1 MKSVSYV
8 GFFHKNQNDY
18 RFKNSKTKLKVKKK
32 KKRGGGV
39 GFIDSIYVSL
49 RLFVVFYTMVVF
61 YCLFSVRHEF

>member
-18 RFKNSKTKLKVKKK
+18 RFKNSKTKFKLKKK

-49 RLFVVFYTMVVF
+49 KAFCCVLHHGGILLSF
-61 YCLFSVRHEF
+61 

>member
-32 KKRGGGV
+32 KNEEGV
-39 GFIDSIYVSL
+39 LGLLILSMFLL